1 MWNAIS
7 QSARKL
13 GDKGADEAKKVKNKA
28 VREIRFG
35 QTLVLLLLN
44 RASFSPYKF
53 PNDAF
58 SSLVAGKRICC

>member
-13 GDKGADEAKKVKNKA
+13 GDKGADEAKKVKMKA

-35 QTLVLLLLN
+35 QTLVVLLSN
-44 RASFSPYKF
+44 RASFSPYTF

-58 SSLVAGKRICC
+58 WSLVAENRICC